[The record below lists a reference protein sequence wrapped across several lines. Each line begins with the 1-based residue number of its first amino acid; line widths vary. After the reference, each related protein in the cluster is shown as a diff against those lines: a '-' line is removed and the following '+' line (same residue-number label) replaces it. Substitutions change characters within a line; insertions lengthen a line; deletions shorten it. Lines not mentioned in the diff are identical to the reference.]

1 MARIKYIAKPKT
13 LREPREDD
21 VASGLATAPTQPTT
35 TASVRPLGEAQR
47 WVYAMEMGASHA
59 QIMVKEPGSSWR
71 YVNWGRGAGASSMSG
86 VDVVPTLTA
95 LRLGDGELEVRHGNS
110 ALAAR
115 IAHHEW
121 VAFHHLKL
129 AYLDAAPTEAM
140 SETLKRQQELA
151 SAKGLDIQ
159 DLADKFFNFVL
170 TKAAGKRVVSPVLYT
185 NISDVW
191 PNSVA
196 QRLIRGFQEILP
208 GAEIHG
214 IDECLSSL
222 IGAVSREPSTNPAR
236 MRYVVVDCGHATM
249 VRHTDDLQFLQHA
262 YHQ

>member
-1 MARIKYIAKPKT
+1 
-13 LREPREDD
+13 
-21 VASGLATAPTQPTT
+21 
-35 TASVRPLGEAQR
+35 
-47 WVYAMEMGASHA
+47 
-59 QIMVKEPGSSWR
+59 
-71 YVNWGRGAGASSMSG
+71 MSG

-214 IDECLSSL
+214 VDECLSSL